1 MPDRL
6 PQFVLVGGRFLIF
19 CLCLLLAGRAAMAAP
34 AASVALELDDRMPR
48 IEAWPAVTLLFDA
61 DKSLTVEQAFARRD
75 RFAPPTG
82 AHATLGLRK
91 EAVWLRIPV
100 SVPAGHAGRWVLD
113 IDYAALNR
121 IDVHVAR
128 EGRIDTLAR
137 LGNLTPYSQRPI
149 GSRSHALALE
159 LQAGVRHELL
169 LRVESVGALILPI
182 TISRAAAFHEH
193 AMAEQMLQGVLGGL
207 GLCLLLY
214 SLAQGLSL
222 REPLFA
228 KYALLISG
236 SLWFSLLQWGV
247 GAQYLWRDNLWME
260 LHAGGLAAFVAA
272 TGSFLFIEQALAG
285 PDANRWFGRLMKGG
299 ALLTCLCALA
309 FAADLIDTHQVTKV
323 VGTLGLAPALLGLP
337 GAIRRLRR
345 GDSVGGY
352 LLVAWLAYFVFTA
365 ITVAVIKGQIGV
377 SFWTLHA
384 FQIGATIDMLVF
396 MRVLGLRTIAIKAA
410 AREARRERDLLHSLA
425 HTDALTGLANRRAL
439 TGALD
444 DALARRAPDQWV
456 AVMLLDLDGFK
467 PINDR
472 FGHAVGDALLIA
484 VGHRLQAKLHRHDLV
499 ARLGG
504 DEFIVMCA
512 GLARPEQAAEV
523 AQRLRD
529 AFVPPF
535 VIDRHECRVGVSLGM
550 AIAPRDGTDAAE
562 LIRRADLAMY
572 SGKRER
578 PRERY
583 RTAAIEH

>member
-1 MPDRL
+1 MFDRL
-6 PQFVLVGGRFLIF
+6 PQLVFVGGRILL
-19 CLCLLLAGRAAMAAP
+19 LCLLLGLAPWTGTAAP
-34 AASVALELDDRMPR
+34 AAPTPAALELDDRVPR
-48 IEAWPAVTLLFDA
+48 FEAWPTVTVLFDA
-61 DKSLTVEQAFARRD
+61 DKTLTAEQAFTRRD
-75 RFAPPTG
+75 QFSTPTG
-82 AHATLGLRK
+82 AYATLGLRR

-100 SVPAGHAGRWVLD
+100 VIPADHAGRWVLD

-121 IDVHVAR
+121 IDVHVAH
-128 EGRIDTLAR
+128 EGRVDTLAR
-137 LGNLTPYSQRPI
+137 LGNLTPYSERPV

-159 LQAGVRHELL
+159 LRPGMRHELL

-182 TISRAAAFHEH
+182 TISRAAAFHEQ

-236 SLWFSLLQWGV
+236 SLWFSLLQWGI

-260 LHAGGLAAFVAA
+260 LHAGGLSAFVAA

-285 PDANRWFGRLMKGG
+285 PDTHRWFGRMMKGG
-299 ALLTCLCALA
+299 ALLTCLSALA
-309 FAADLIDTHQVTKV
+309 FAVDLIDTHQVTKI

-352 LLVAWLAYFVFTA
+352 LLIAWLAYFVFTA
-365 ITVAVIKGQIGV
+365 ITVAVIKGQIGA
-377 SFWTLHA
+377 SFWTMHS

-410 AREARRERDLLHSLA
+410 AREAQRERDLLHSLA

-444 DALARRAPDQWV
+444 DALARRTPNQWV

-472 FGHAVGDALLIA
+472 FGHAVGDALLVA
-484 VGHRLQAKLHRHDLV
+484 VGRRLQSKLHRDDLV

-512 GLARPEQAAEV
+512 GLARPAHADEV

-529 AFVPPF
+529 AFVAPF
-535 VIDRHECRVGVSLGM
+535 VIDGHECHVGVSLGM

-578 PRERY
+578 HREVAVER
-583 RTAAIEH
+583 